1 MNNIPKLKF
10 KYLTLEETIIKEIEQ
25 KLLRYLD
32 NAQMEMLHRTLKS
45 CLDNVTFIMQEDSIQ
60 DIFEYSNMVQKEQH
74 NTISLL

>member
-1 MNNIPKLKF
+1 MK
-10 KYLTLEETIIKEIEQ
+10 ETIIKEIEQ

-60 DIFEYSNMVQKEQH
+60 DIFEYY
-74 NTISLL
+74 